1 MTGRRVVLKAK
12 CSNGEVNLSSGSR
25 YGSSQNCDPMPTHL
39 AQGFGNARV
48 RSDMRAAIQGG
59 TDPAPSVWLRSVLA
73 ISQKGNKSECVFRD
87 GTCILISS
95 FLASFIRPG
104 DELRVP
110 TDISAAD
117 AATEIHA
124 RCIDPKDRRRDVFLA
139 EIGYVGQPRKDMR
152 DTLFGIS

>member
-25 YGSSQNCDPMPTHL
+25 YGNSQNCDPMTTYL

-48 RSDMRAAIQGG
+48 RPDMRAAIQGR

-73 ISQKGNKSECVFRD
+73 ISPRGNKSECVFTD
-87 GTCILISS
+87 GTSILISS

-117 AATEIHA
+117 AATEIHI
-124 RCIDPKDRRRDVFLA
+124 RSTDPKDRRRDVFRA
-139 EIGYVGQPRKDMR
+139 EIGYVGATAKGHAGHSLCYR
-152 DTLFGIS
+152 